1 MTSHWT
7 GVFIHLTDQQTIVA
21 TSSHVPPAARKASN
35 PIVEGKHQP
44 TSSQA
49 AQLSNDFTSDTAPPP
64 RNPSWFSWFG
74 FGKKPGTP
82 APQPILRGRT
92 LVNRKKVLNDPPQ
105 SSPVVRPTVP
115 VAPSGTARVPAPSRE
130 PGVPV
135 GRACP
140 PHSQHISAATQ
151 PFVSRPKTTVDVGVQ
166 TIDQPDSIEP
176 YPDPPSPVP
185 SLSWLL
191 EDDANGDDDPSEQP
205 TILVNPESNSVEQH
219 RPRRSP
225 SPSTNIHSLFPP
237 LPPHIPQPEAQVN
250 AVMNVVKSVYA
261 AHPEVTHTG
270 INLLVPLAFRCSCP
284 ELYLIEGIQHL
295 DASYTR
301 LMGGFHKLNVF
312 YEEINRK
319 PDNSN
324 PSPEFIPIPPLQ
336 IPQESYAH
344 RLTHGKMLTQTVKFK
359 WILHILYG
367 TTVGMTGFLRANDT
381 RPISPEE
388 SQSYVKMR
396 DDIRRFT
403 DRARGSYIPP
413 SGVRPKDKLD
423 LDEVREL
430 VEMLI
435 LAGGK
440 MFTNEMNQPIATP
453 PTLPPAG
460 PFLVADR
467 PTTVTVLT
475 TAHEAATSSQA
486 EVQLA
491 VPEGSPT
498 TSALHA
504 PSPTFPNIPQALPPA
519 YEANCGVTLGSHSPD
534 LDKQSA
540 TLRLPDGFLP
550 TSHPQGGVRWSD
562 SRRREDILWN
572 TDSTIAK
579 EMRDKFVERIA
590 SEHSILSALLEM
602 AGDNSDT
609 KTALALIV
617 QKYLGE
623 YVPKERKDATSR
635 DDLWNLITGPEA
647 FMGMAEV
654 VREAA
659 VQLSSQ
665 RGIPAGLDEYIT
677 KGLIEALM
685 KKREIKPEFVQAFS
699 ALKEVIR
706 K

>member
-1 MTSHWT
+1 
-7 GVFIHLTDQQTIVA
+7 
-21 TSSHVPPAARKASN
+21 
-35 PIVEGKHQP
+35 
-44 TSSQA
+44 
-49 AQLSNDFTSDTAPPP
+49 
-64 RNPSWFSWFG
+64 
-74 FGKKPGTP
+74 
-82 APQPILRGRT
+82 
-92 LVNRKKVLNDPPQ
+92 VNRKKVLTGAQP
-105 SSPVVRPTVP
+105 SSPATHPPMP
-115 VAPSGTARVPAPSRE
+115 VAPSGTVRVPAPSRAQD
-130 PGVPV
+130 VPV

-140 PHSQHISAATQ
+140 PRLQHISTATQ
-151 PFVSRPKTTVDVGVQ
+151 PFVSRPRTTVDVGVQ
-166 TIDQPDSIEP
+166 TIDQLDSIAP
-176 YPDPPSPVP
+176 YLDPPSPVP

-191 EDDANGDDDPSEQP
+191 EDDANGDDGPSEQP
-205 TILVNPESNSVEQH
+205 TIFVNQESNSVEQQ
-219 RPRRSP
+219 RPQRSP

-250 AVMNVVKSVYA
+250 AVMDVVKSVYA
-261 AHPEVTHTG
+261 AHPEVSRTS

-284 ELYLIEGIQHL
+284 EFYLFDGLQNL
-295 DASYTR
+295 DASYMR
-301 LMGGFHKLNVF
+301 LMAGFHKLNVF
-312 YEEINRK
+312 YEEINQK
-319 PDNSN
+319 PENSN
-324 PSPEFIPIPPLQ
+324 PSPEFIPIPSSQ
-336 IPQESYAH
+336 IPQDSYAH
-344 RLTHGKMLTQTVKFK
+344 RLALGGMLTHIVKFK

-413 SGVRPKDKLD
+413 TGVRPKDELD
-423 LDEVREL
+423 LDEVRNL

-440 MFTNEMNQPIATP
+440 MFTKDMGQPIATP

-467 PTTVTVLT
+467 PTTVVALT
-475 TAHEAATSSQA
+475 TAHEPTTASQA

-491 VPEGSPT
+491 VPEGSST
-498 TSALHA
+498 TPALHA
-504 PSPTFPNIPQALPPA
+504 PSPPFPNILQAPPPA
-519 YEANCGVTLGSHSPD
+519 YEANSDVTLGSHSPD
-534 LDKQSA
+534 LQEQSA

-562 SRRREDILWN
+562 SRKREDILWN

-579 EMRDKFVERIA
+579 EMRDQFVERIA
-590 SEHSILSALLEM
+590 SEHSILSALLDM
-602 AGDNSDT
+602 AGDNLDT

-654 VREAA
+654 VREVA

-665 RGIPAGLDEYIT
+665 RGVPAGLDGYIM
-677 KGLIEALM
+677 KGLVEALM
-685 KKREIKPEFVQAFS
+685 KMRETRPEFVQAFS

-706 K
+706 KWFHLALINY

>member
-1 MTSHWT
+1 MF
-7 GVFIHLTDQQTIVA
+7 VRLTDQQTIVA
-21 TSSHVPPAARKASN
+21 TSSHVPAATRKTSN

-44 TSSQA
+44 TSSGA
-49 AQLSNDFTSDTAPPP
+49 VQLSDHFTSDTAPPP
-64 RNPSWFSWFG
+64 RNPSWFGWFG
-74 FGKKPGTP
+74 FGKKGVKP

-92 LVNRKKVLNDPPQ
+92 LVNRKKVLTGAHP
-105 SSPVVRPTVP
+105 SSPVIRPPIP
-115 VAPSGTARVPAPSRE
+115 VAPSGTVRVPAPSRE
-130 PGVPV
+130 QGVPV
-135 GRACP
+135 ERACP
-140 PHSQHISAATQ
+140 PRPQHISAATQ
-151 PFVSRPKTTVDVGVQ
+151 PFISRPKTTIDVGVQ
-166 TIDQPDSIEP
+166 TFDQPDSIEP

-191 EDDANGDDDPSEQP
+191 EDNANGDDGPSEQP
-205 TILVNPESNSVEQH
+205 TIFVNPESNSVEQH
-219 RPRRSP
+219 RPQRCP

-250 AVMNVVKSVYA
+250 AVMDVVKSVYA
-261 AHPEVTHTG
+261 AHLEVTRTG

-284 ELYLIEGIQHL
+284 EFYLFNGLQHL
-295 DASYTR
+295 DASYMQ
-301 LMGGFHKLNVF
+301 LMAGFHKLNVF

-324 PSPEFIPIPPLQ
+324 PSPEFIPIPSAQ
-336 IPQESYAH
+336 IPQDSRAH
-344 RLTHGKMLTQTVKFK
+344 RLAQGKMLTQTVKFK

-413 SGVRPKDKLD
+413 PRVRPKDELD
-423 LDEVREL
+423 LDEVRNL

-440 MFTNEMNQPIATP
+440 MFTNDMGQPIATP

-467 PTTVTVLT
+467 PTTAAALA
-475 TAHEAATSSQA
+475 TAHEATNSPQA
-486 EVQLA
+486 EVQLG
-491 VPEGSPT
+491 VPEGSST
-498 TSALHA
+498 TALHA
-504 PSPTFPNIPQALPPA
+504 PSPPSPNILQAPPPA
-519 YEANCGVTLGSHSPD
+519 YEANSDVTLGPSSPD
-534 LDKQSA
+534 SDEQSA

-579 EMRDKFVERIA
+579 EMRDQFVERIA
-590 SEHSILSALLEM
+590 SEHSILSALLKM

-654 VREAA
+654 VREVA
-659 VQLSSQ
+659 VHLSSQ
-665 RGIPAGLDEYIT
+665 RGVPDGLDGYIVR
-677 KGLIEALM
+677 GLVEALM
-685 KKREIKPEFVQAFS
+685 RKREIKPEFVQAFS